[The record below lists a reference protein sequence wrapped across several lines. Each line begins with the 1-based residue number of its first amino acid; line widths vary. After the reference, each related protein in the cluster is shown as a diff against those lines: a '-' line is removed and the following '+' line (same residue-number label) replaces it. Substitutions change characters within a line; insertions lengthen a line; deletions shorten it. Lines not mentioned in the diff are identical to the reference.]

1 MRQVMITEIHARTV
15 RELGLDPSVL
25 GLTSTEAI
33 ASLLRRAASLHCP
46 CAPATLVRDVIQP
59 LRGLVDDLDATKRV
73 VEETLDAVVGNGDV
87 IEHRAVDV
95 DTGRSATLLYTAPPS
110 FLIRKSGS
118 AMLLGIVPDHLS
130 ALPEELQARIEYLN
144 HVRRLVPIASED
156 LRGRLIG
163 FGLIEIGYDHWLR
176 APRHETAA
184 QLLSR
189 MNQRLDSA
197 QPSRAV
203 PGLMLL
209 DPDRSVRYYR
219 GRWVEPRTQ
228 SGRFVARRGQ
238 AYGAPLWCYVDLQ
251 NGNPERIID
260 LPLESGRWRGCDE
273 AWRVQMAIDAQRA
286 KPQRFRVRLGPGE
299 TYTIDFFSP
308 VPMWAQRRWNA
319 VGEPVKEPGCL
330 FAYRLHKTELGEEL
344 RFAREELWLEE
355 LPQSAVRA

>member
-1 MRQVMITEIHARTV
+1 MIAEVHTRTV
-15 RELGLDPSVL
+15 RELGLNPSVL
-25 GLTSTEAI
+25 ELTSTAAI
-33 ASLLRRAASLHCP
+33 AALLRRAASLHCP

-59 LRGLVDDLDATKRV
+59 IRGLVDDLDATKTM

-87 IEHRAVDV
+87 MEHRNVDP
-95 DTGRSATLLYTAPPS
+95 DTGRSATLLYSAPPS
-110 FLIRKSGS
+110 FVTRKSGS
-118 AMLLGIVPDHLS
+118 VMLLGIVPDHLS
-130 ALPEELQARIEYLN
+130 ALPEDLQARIEYVN
-144 HVRRLVPIASED
+144 HVRRLVPVPSED

-163 FGLIEIGYDHWLR
+163 YGLVEITYDYWLKT
-176 APRHETAA
+176 PRHESAA

-189 MNQRLDSA
+189 MDQRLDSA
-197 QPSRAV
+197 QPSRTV

-238 AYGAPLWCYVDLQ
+238 AYGAPLWCYVELH

-273 AWRVQMAIDAQRA
+273 AWRMQLAIDARRA
-286 KPQRFRVRLGPGE
+286 KPQLLRVRLGPAATRIIE
-299 TYTIDFFSP
+299 FFSP

-319 VGEPVKEPGCL
+319 VGEPVTEPGCL
-330 FAYRLHKTELGEEL
+330 FAYRLHDTELGEEL
-344 RFAREELWLEE
+344 RFAREDLWLEE
-355 LPQSAVRA
+355 LPQSVVRA